1 MVYKLDEA
9 DKLCGVT
16 YIDWSKKYSPIPK
29 ATCEMLK
36 QQCGSGDG
44 SDNTPELTCEDIKKL
59 LKGEGSEDIPE
70 LSCEEIKKLLK
81 GEDKP
86 KEEKPKED
94 KPKEDTPNEGNKEEI
109 PKENDTP
116 KDENPKEDK
125 PKEPD
130 TPTGEKPKE
139 DEKPKEE
146 NPSDNV
152 GGNPTEDKPKEPTVL
167 TNEELENIIP
177 RLSTDTTLGNYKVTP
192 KNNLI
197 GVEYPDE
204 DTITNYKKEVTDKAK
219 GIPELEGYTVEVI
232 VDKIP
237 SPEPQVGEP
246 LNQAPLYTKIIK
258 ITKPNGDVY
267 TTEPMNIGTTKEEE
281 FSILDVMPKVEG
293 NFSIVTHNNGLVKSV
308 TGDSPQQKSNFE
320 NSIITYLKGKLPEGA
335 VVEAVLGEP
344 SYKEGSELITGR
356 TNYTLN
362 VRVTLN
368 GKVYEQA
375 YNVPHIEEEELV
387 VTNPDE
393 PELDLSKVRVEY
405 PETFSLVVFDEMPD
419 VIGAYELEKPG
430 YKEKVREDI
439 LNQLNDERK
448 NPLLKGFKKEVVFY
462 RDREVLPKVGD
473 NPYNYGNEI
482 SPIFLVTLI
491 SPGNKVYRNFIPT
504 GNKWMYTSQEVYN
517 RGK

>member
-36 QQCGSGDG
+36 QQCGSGEG
-44 SDNTPELTCEDIKKL
+44 SGNTPELSCEDIKKL
-59 LKGEGSEDIPE
+59 LKGGGSEDIPE

-86 KEEKPKED
+86 KEDNPKE
-94 KPKEDTPNEGNKEEI
+94 
-109 PKENDTP
+109 
-116 KDENPKEDK
+116 ENPKEDK
-125 PKEPD
+125 PKE
-130 TPTGEKPKE
+130 
-139 DEKPKEE
+139 DEKP
-146 NPSDNV
+146 N
-152 GGNPTEDKPKEPTVL
+152 VL
-167 TNEELENIIP
+167 TDEELENIIP
-177 RLSTDTTLGNYKVTP
+177 KLSNDGLLGKYKVTP
-192 KNNLI
+192 NNNLI
-197 GVEYPDE
+197 RVEHPDE
-204 DTITNYKKEVTDKAK
+204 DTITEYKKEITDKAK
-219 GIPELEGYTVEVI
+219 GIPELEGYTVEVT
-232 VDKIP
+232 VEKIP

-246 LNQAPLYTKIIK
+246 LNQAPLYTKVIK
-258 ITKPNGDVY
+258 ITKPDGSVY
-267 TTEPMNIGTTKEEE
+267 QTEPINIGTSKEEE

-308 TGDSPQQKSNFE
+308 TEDSPQQKGEFE
-320 NSIITYLKGKLPEGA
+320 KGIITYLKSKLPEGA

-344 SYKEGSELITGR
+344 FYKEGSELITGR

-393 PELDLSKVRVEY
+393 PELDLNKVRVEY
-405 PETFSLVVFDEMPD
+405 PEIFSLVIFDEMPD

-473 NPYNYGNEI
+473 SPYNYGNEI
-482 SPIFLVTLI
+482 SSIFLVTLV
-491 SPGNKVYRNFIPT
+491 SPGNKVYRKFIPT
-504 GNKWMYTSQEVYN
+504 RNKWLYTSQELYN